1 MPVKQQVEYLRSRA
15 DRLREIACFES
26 AISPELRQLAGELD
40 ERADALEETA
50 DLAPVRRR
58 N

>member
-40 ERADALEETA
+40 ARADALATEAAA
-50 DLAPVRRR
+50 DG
-58 N
+58 